1 MGKILLI
8 SPKKILRQAVSLYL
22 FPQHDVQVKSDLEEI
37 DPKAL
42 QEYDLLIVDAPAG
55 ADGKSDTE
63 VTRSIQKLKT
73 PTLWLEEAGSTPP
86 PKRERI
92 LSLKMPIEREAFQKA
107 LDSLLSTN
115 KPGKEK
121 SGSQGGGGAGG
132 QTPKKRGVGK
142 EAKSPEGETKFIDLV
157 DIVEEETGPT
167 GSPEQLK

>member
-8 SPKKILRQAVSLYL
+8 SPKRILRQAISLYL
-22 FPQHDVQVKSDLEEI
+22 FSQHDVQVKSSLDEI

-55 ADGKSDTE
+55 ADGKSGTE
-63 VTRSIQKLKT
+63 VPRSIQKLKT

-107 LDSLLSTN
+107 LDALLSTN

-132 QTPKKRGVGK
+132 QTPKKRGGGK
-142 EAKSPEGETKFIDLV
+142 EAKSPEGDTGFIDLV
-157 DIVEEETGPT
+157 DIVEEKTGPT
-167 GSPEQLK
+167 GS

>member
-8 SPKKILRQAVSLYL
+8 GPNRILNQAVSLYL
-22 FPQHDVQVKSDLEEI
+22 FPQHDVQVKSNLEEI

-55 ADGKSDTE
+55 ADGKSGTE

-73 PTLWLEEAGSTPP
+73 PTLWLEEDGSTPP
-86 PKRERI
+86 AKREGL

-107 LDSLLSTN
+107 LDDLLSTD

-132 QTPKKRGVGK
+132 QTPKKTGGGR
-142 EAKSPEGETKFIDLV
+142 EAKSPQGDTQFIDLV
-157 DIVEEETGPT
+157 DIVGEETGPAR
-167 GSPEQLK
+167 S

>member
-8 SPKKILRQAVSLYL
+8 SPKRILNQAISLYL
-22 FPQHDVQVKSDLEEI
+22 FPQHDVQVKSSLEEI

-55 ADGKSDTE
+55 ADGKSGTE

-73 PTLWLEEAGSTPP
+73 PTLWLEGDGSTHP

-107 LDSLLSTN
+107 LDDLLATN
-115 KPGKEK
+115 KPAKGK
-121 SGSQGGGGAGG
+121 SGSQGAGG
-132 QTPKKRGVGK
+132 TGGKTPKNRVGRS
-142 EAKSPEGETKFIDLV
+142 EAKSQEGESSQFIDLV

-167 GSPEQLK
+167 RS

>member
-8 SPKKILRQAVSLYL
+8 SPKRILNQAISLYL
-22 FPQHDVQVKSDLEEI
+22 FPQHDVQVKSSLEEI

-55 ADGKSDTE
+55 ADSKSGTE

-73 PTLWLEEAGSTPP
+73 PTLWLEGDGSTHP

-107 LDSLLSTN
+107 LDDLLATN
-115 KPGKEK
+115 KPAKGK

-132 QTPKKRGVGK
+132 QAPKNRGGRS
-142 EAKSPEGETKFIDLV
+142 EAKSQEGESSQFIDLV

-167 GSPEQLK
+167 RS

>member
-8 SPKKILRQAVSLYL
+8 GPNRILNQAVSLYL
-22 FPQHDVQVKSDLEEI
+22 FPQHDVQVKSNLEEI

-55 ADGKSDTE
+55 ADGKSGTA

-73 PTLWLEEAGSTPP
+73 PTLWLEEDGSTPP
-86 PKRERI
+86 AKRKGL
-92 LSLKMPIEREAFQKA
+92 LSLKIPIKREAFQKA
-107 LDSLLSTN
+107 LDDLLSTD

-132 QTPKKRGVGK
+132 QTAKKRGRGR
-142 EAKSPEGETKFIDLV
+142 EAKSPQGEIQFIDLV
-157 DIVEEETGPT
+157 DIVEEEAGHTR
-167 GSPEQLK
+167 S